1 MSILNLSECKKV
13 IDFRIDANTY
23 KKDYLKTDKLIT
35 MNKYYTIGDMSLSV
49 QNFGAYSLC
58 SFINFQD
65 NGIPF
70 LMTENVRE
78 NYIDWNIQ
86 KFVDLDSHKML
97 YKSHCKKDQVLVTMA
112 GEYLGR
118 VAVYNKDFICSS
130 NQAIAKI
137 TLKKNFNPYLISTFL
152 NTKYGQNQ
160 INRLKTITGQP
171 NINMSLIKDLKVLN
185 FDEEFS
191 EKIEMIVK
199 KSLSNKE
206 LSQQIYQEAEAL
218 LLENLGL
225 QNFQPTNQSVN
236 IKALKDSFLQTGRL
250 DAEFYQPIYEQLENH
265 IFSHSTGFEKLG
277 DVCHLNDEN
286 YTPKDNQE
294 YDYIELSNIGKS
306 GEITGS
312 TRAFGKEL
320 PSRARRKVRTNQVMI
335 SSIEGSL
342 QSCAIVPVH
351 YDNALCSTGFYVLS
365 SDKINAETLLVLF
378 KSSLMQQILKKNCS
392 GTILTAINKEELLNI
407 PLPIIDEKIQ
417 TQIAEFVRQSNELRE
432 QATQLLA
439 QAKYSVEAEIEQSA
453 LQERERERERL
464 INEANYHLR
473 LAEWVLLESLLLGQP
488 KNISVQSF
496 SQSFGISGRLD
507 AEYHQPKY
515 KRLLQKLKQHH
526 HKTLG
531 ELVDLQKSVEVGS
544 ENYRDEGL
552 PFVRVADFSKFGISQ
567 TDKFVSPADFADI
580 IRPKKDTILL
590 SKDGTVGIA
599 YCVPS
604 DLEVITSGA
613 IVHLSLKTDEILPDY
628 LALVLNSE
636 AVQLQ
641 AERDAGGSIIQH
653 WKPSEI
659 LEVVIPILPK
669 DIQQAVS
676 DKVQMSFELK
686 KQSENL
692 LEQAKVLVE
701 NEIKNGVHA
710 TP

>member
-1 MSILNLSECKKV
+1 MSEVSILDVLKDENLRLEAEFHTNKSIKIQGVKGSEI
-13 IDFRIDANTY
+13 IDFVQYGTSEELNEDSLGYPILRLNEFDGYFIGEPSKYCNKISEQTYQELRLKKGDVLICRTNGNPKYVGKSAVVMQDYDYAYASYLFRIRPNQIINSETLVSFLNSKYGRQEIERFSMQSNQSNFSPA
-23 KKDYLKTDKLIT
+23 KFREIT
-35 MNKYYTIGDMSLSV
+35 
-49 QNFGAYSLC
+49 
-58 SFINFQD
+58 
-65 NGIPF
+65 IPII
-70 LMTENVRE
+70 ENS
-78 NYIDWNIQ
+78 IQ
-86 KFVDLDSHKML
+86 K
-97 YKSHCKKDQVLVTMA
+97 
-112 GEYLGR
+112 E
-118 VAVYNKDFICSS
+118 VAVLF
-130 NQAIAKI
+130 
-137 TLKKNFNPYLISTFL
+137 KNSFNDILLSKQ
-152 NTKYGQNQ
+152 KYA
-160 INRLKTITGQP
+160 
-171 NINMSLIKDLKVLN
+171 
-185 FDEEFS
+185 
-191 EKIEMIVK
+191 
-199 KSLSNKE
+199 
-206 LSQQIYQEAEAL
+206 EAEAL

-225 QNFQPTNQSVN
+225 THFQATCKPFN
-236 IKALKDSFLQTGRL
+236 IKYLKESFLQTGRL
-250 DAEFYQPIYEQLENH
+250 DSEFYQPIYELLENH
-265 IFSHSTGFEKLG
+265 IFSHSHGFEKLG
-277 DVCHLNDEN
+277 NICQLNDEN

-306 GEITGS
+306 GEVTGS
-312 TRAFGKEL
+312 TRALGKEL
-320 PSRARRKVRTNQVMI
+320 PSRARRKVQTNQVMI

-417 TQIAEFVRQSNELRE
+417 TQIAEFIRQSNELRK

-453 LQERERERERL
+453 LQERERERERF

-507 AEYHQPKY
+507 AEYYQPKY
-515 KRLLQKLKQHH
+515 KRLLQKLKQYR

-567 TDKFVSPADFADI
+567 TDKFVNPADFADI

-641 AERDAGGSIIQH
+641 AQRDAGGSIIQH

-659 LEVVIPILPK
+659 LEVVIPVLPK
-669 DIQQAVS
+669 EIQQTIS
-676 DKVQMSFELK
+676 DKVQTSSELK
-686 KQSENL
+686 NQSEIL
-692 LEQAKVLVE
+692 LEQAKILVE
-701 NEIKNGVHA
+701 NEIENMG
-710 TP
+710 

>member
-1 MSILNLSECKKV
+1 MSEVSILDVLKDENLRLEAEFHTNKSIKIQGVKGSEI
-13 IDFRIDANTY
+13 IDFVQYGTSEELNEDSLGYPILRLNEFDGYFIGEPSKYCNKISEQTYQELRLKKGDVLICRTNGNPKYVGKSAVVMQDYDYAYASYLFRIRPNQIINSETLVSFLNSKYGRQEIERFSMQSNQSNFSPA
-23 KKDYLKTDKLIT
+23 KFREIT
-35 MNKYYTIGDMSLSV
+35 
-49 QNFGAYSLC
+49 
-58 SFINFQD
+58 
-65 NGIPF
+65 IPII
-70 LMTENVRE
+70 ENS
-78 NYIDWNIQ
+78 IQ
-86 KFVDLDSHKML
+86 K
-97 YKSHCKKDQVLVTMA
+97 
-112 GEYLGR
+112 E
-118 VAVYNKDFICSS
+118 VAVLF
-130 NQAIAKI
+130 
-137 TLKKNFNPYLISTFL
+137 KNSFNDILLSKQ
-152 NTKYGQNQ
+152 KYA
-160 INRLKTITGQP
+160 
-171 NINMSLIKDLKVLN
+171 
-185 FDEEFS
+185 
-191 EKIEMIVK
+191 
-199 KSLSNKE
+199 
-206 LSQQIYQEAEAL
+206 EAEAL

-225 QNFQPTNQSVN
+225 THFQATCKPFN
-236 IKALKDSFLQTGRL
+236 IKYLKESFLQTGRL
-250 DAEFYQPIYEQLENH
+250 DSEFYQPIYELLENH
-265 IFSHSTGFEKLG
+265 IFSHSHGFEKLG
-277 DVCHLNDEN
+277 NICQLNDEN

-306 GEITGS
+306 GEVTGS
-312 TRAFGKEL
+312 TRALGKEL
-320 PSRARRKVRTNQVMI
+320 PSRARRKVQTNQVMI

-417 TQIAEFVRQSNELRE
+417 TQIAEFIRQSNELRK

-453 LQERERERERL
+453 LQERERERERERF

-507 AEYHQPKY
+507 AEYYQPKY
-515 KRLLQKLKQHH
+515 KRLLQKLKQYR

-567 TDKFVSPADFADI
+567 TDKFVNPADFADI

-641 AERDAGGSIIQH
+641 AQRDAGGSIIQH

-659 LEVVIPILPK
+659 LEVVIPVLPK
-669 DIQQAVS
+669 EIQQTIS
-676 DKVQMSFELK
+676 DKVQTSSELK
-686 KQSENL
+686 NQSEIL
-692 LEQAKVLVE
+692 LEQAKILVE
-701 NEIKNGVHA
+701 NEIENMG
-710 TP
+710 